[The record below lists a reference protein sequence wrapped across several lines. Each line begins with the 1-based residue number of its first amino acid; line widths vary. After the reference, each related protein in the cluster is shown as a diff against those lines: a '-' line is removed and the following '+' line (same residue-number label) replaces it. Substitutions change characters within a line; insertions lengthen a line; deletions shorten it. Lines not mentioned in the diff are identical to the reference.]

1 MFLGRLETTILT
13 TMGNWITP
21 EQSTLGKSKKS
32 QVTRTSALT
41 IIFTNLVLVKG
52 TGKLAPTMLRVSPW
66 TVEVDGLVKR
76 KRVFGLED
84 LLSLTPWKKEYTECD
99 VWGWSMVIPWV
110 GYSLSKL
117 INMFSLWVP
126 QNHFF
131 YNACRCGNDASNGI
145 SRLLPWP
152 YIEGLRMDEA
162 MNPLTLLTFG
172 FYGKKLLEQNG
183 APVRLVIWKYGLKGA
198 KSIVR
203 ISFWKSNP
211 KQLGSKLAQR
221 IETFIRT
228 LIHRFP
234 TPMVSRNW
242 IGMAGYSPVK
252 STLLFNGYENL
263 VGNLYTGM
271 NLKKFF

>member
-1 MFLGRLETTILT
+1 
-13 TMGNWITP
+13 MGNWITP
-21 EQSTLGKSKKS
+21 EQSNLSNSKKS

-41 IIFTNLVLVKG
+41 IIFMNLVLVKG
-52 TGKLAPTMLRVSPW
+52 PQQTSTINVAGFTW

-84 LLSLTPWKKEYTECD
+84 LLSLTPLEERVYRMRCVE
-99 VWGWSMVIPWV
+99 GWSMVIPWV

-117 INMFSLWVP
+117 INHVQPLGSAKFISFTTLADAAMMPAVGSLRPV
-126 QNHFF
+126 
-131 YNACRCGNDASNGI
+131 
-145 SRLLPWP
+145 LPWP

-183 APVRLVIWKYGLKGA
+183 APVRLVIPWKYGFKGA

-211 KQLGSKLAQR
+211 KQPGSKLAR
-221 IETFIRT
+221 GSMGFIQC
-228 LIHRFP
+228 
-234 TPMVSRNW
+234 
-242 IGMAGYSPVK
+242 
-252 STLLFNGYENL
+252 
-263 VGNLYTGM
+263 
-271 NLKKFF
+271 